1 MWSSEALAG
10 PRRRLLRAAGA
21 ALVIATA
28 AGGLVGCGWQL
39 RRPPTF
45 AFHTLAFSGFQ
56 PGSPMAAALRRAMS
70 ESRGVTVVDSLAQA
84 DLVLEVIEDARD
96 RGVVAV
102 TAAGQVREM
111 VLRAHFVFRVRH
123 PDGRVA
129 MEATRL
135 EQRRELSTTEAAALS
150 KEREEAELV
159 RAMQADIADQVLRRL
174 ASIERR

>member
-1 MWSSEALAG
+1 MAG
-10 PRRRLLRAAGA
+10 LGAVAAA
-21 ALVIATA
+21 SIAST
-28 AGGLVGCGWQL
+28 GCGWRL

-45 AFHTLAFSGFQ
+45 GFRTLAFSGFQ
-56 PGSPMAAALRRAMS
+56 PGSPMAVALGRALADGS
-70 ESRGVTVVDSLAQA
+70 GVTVVDTLAQA

-102 TAAGQVREM
+102 TAAGQVREL
-111 VLRAHFVFRVRH
+111 VLRAHLVFRVRH

-159 RAMQADIADQVLRRL
+159 RSMQADIADQVLRRL